1 QKRRKRRRFC
11 EASLN
16 PDQAGNCI
24 MRLVCI
30 LAVLT
35 GSLCA
40 APAFGQ
46 AVPSKE
52 PSSTHIFPAG
62 GRRGTVVPVRVG
74 AECLPPGANLH
85 VWGSGVTAPAGL
97 GPRASARYEPSPR
110 RKPADADGGPPITY
124 PKEWA
129 SKMTIAADAP
139 LGPVQWRL
147 TCGWGGTQ
155 PRPFL
160 VGDLPEFIETEPNS
174 DPEHAERLTL
184 PVTVN
189 GQIAGERDV
198 DCYVFAAKAGDV
210 VVCDV
215 LASRI
220 GSPLD
225 PVIEVRDARG
235 RRVPLQ
241 IIRVGNDPVV
251 AFKAVTSGDYMLNI
265 AHVGYR
271 GGPEYVYRMTLSTE
285 PYATCALPLE
295 LSRPGKP
302 RTVLFSTLTGG
313 DVLHTQ

>member
-1 QKRRKRRRFC
+1 MHILRDRCR
-11 EASLN
+11 ASFLY
-16 PDQAGNCI
+16 
-24 MRLVCI
+24 
-30 LAVLT
+30 
-35 GSLCA
+35 LCLSVFICGYFGL
-40 APAFGQ
+40 PAWGQ

-85 VWGSGVTAPAGL
+85 VWGAGVTAPAVL
-97 GPRASARYEPSPR
+97 GSRATARYEPSPR
-110 RKPADADGGPPITY
+110 RKPADADGGAQITY

-129 SKMTIAADAP
+129 SKLTIAADAP

-155 PRPFL
+155 PRPFI

-198 DCYVFAAKAGDV
+198 DCFVFAAKAGDV

-215 LASRI
+215 LAGRI

-225 PVIEVRDARG
+225 PVLGVRDPRG
-235 RRVPLQ
+235 QRVPLQ
-241 IIRVGNDPVV
+241 ELRAGGDPV
-251 AFKAVTSGDYMLNI
+251 
-265 AHVGYR
+265 
-271 GGPEYVYRMTLSTE
+271 
-285 PYATCALPLE
+285 
-295 LSRPGKP
+295 
-302 RTVLFSTLTGG
+302 
-313 DVLHTQ
+313 